1 MRVIR
6 QILVDLIL
14 ISVSFLL
21 AYYFRFSGILPIE
34 KGIPP
39 LIKYIIALPVTL
51 VVFSLSLS
59 VMGLYRR
66 RDQIISLDIAGILIL
81 GCGIGTLFIM
91 SFSFLYRDFSYSR
104 LVAFSVF
111 IFTIIFLFVAR
122 LIERIILRWQYK
134 HGRQRKRVALVEISK
149 LGSKI
154 AHSMTEHPELGY
166 ELAGIYSNQSPLE
179 NSNAHITNQLDDLI
193 PALERHELDEIY
205 LTASLP
211 RDFVLDVI
219 IKAEANNVDVRMIP
233 DFLEI
238 FTSRFQPELALG
250 VPLLSLRKFP
260 LTPGNR
266 LIKRIFDLLIAIPLL
281 IITLPLSLLIAILVL
296 LTSRGP
302 VFYLQERLGQD
313 GRIFKLMKFRSMYVD
328 AEKATG
334 PVWASA
340 NDDRRTPI
348 GRFIR
353 RFSLDELPQILN
365 VIKGDMSLVGP
376 RPERPIFVEQFSSE
390 IPRYLERLRVKSGM
404 TGWAQVNG
412 YRGNTGIEGRLEHD
426 LYYIENW
433 SLWFDIKI
441 LLKTLMTI
449 FRSRGAY

>member
-1 MRVIR
+1 MHILR
-6 QILVDLIL
+6 QIFIDLLL
-14 ISVSFLL
+14 ITLSFLL

-66 RDQIISLDIAGILIL
+66 RDQIISLDIAGILVL
-81 GCGIGTLFIM
+81 GCGIGTLFLM

-111 IFTIIFLFVAR
+111 IFTIVLLFLAR
-122 LIERIILRWQYK
+122 LVERMILRWRYK

-149 LGSKI
+149 LGNKI
-154 AHSMTEHPELGY
+154 ARNMIDHPELGY
-166 ELAGIYSNQSPLE
+166 ELAGVYSNQSPLE
-179 NSNAHITNQLDDLI
+179 NPDSRITNTLDELI
-193 PALERHELDEIY
+193 PALEKHELDEVY

-211 RDFVLDVI
+211 RDFVLEVI
-219 IKAEANNVDVRMIP
+219 IKAEADNVDVRMIP

-250 VPLLSLRKFP
+250 VPLLSLKKFP

-266 LIKRIFDLLIAIPLL
+266 LIKRIFDLCIAILL
-281 IITLPLSLLIAILVL
+281 FIITLPITIIIGLLVI

-302 VFYLQERLGQD
+302 VFYLQDRLGQD
-313 GRIFKLMKFRSMYVD
+313 GRTFKLIKFRSMYAD
-328 AEKATG
+328 AEKVTG
-334 PVWASA
+334 PVWASS
-340 NDDRRTPI
+340 NDNRRTPV
-348 GRFIR
+348 GKFIR

-376 RPERPIFVEQFSSE
+376 RPERAIFVKQFSSE

-441 LLKTLMTI
+441 LLKTFMTV
-449 FRSRGAY
+449 FHSKGAY